1 MKTLRFRKTLLRSGL
16 TPLFFLFSFST
27 AFGFEV
33 TGLSTPE
40 SFIVDEETGNYF
52 LSNINGGPTDK
63 DNNGFIT
70 QLDSSGKITR
80 LKFIDSTKG
89 GPLHAPKGMTV
100 VGKILYVTDIDH
112 VKGYD
117 KNSGMLAHDIDL
129 TQFNGSFLNDLTHD
143 SKGNVYV
150 SDMLGNFIAK
160 IDPSRQHRISIVAKG
175 PQLGQPNGLAIHPKT
190 GRLVMVSFESGKVAE
205 VTPEGALKPLI
216 DQTFKNLDGVDF
228 DSAGNLYF
236 SSFTGG
242 VVYKLTPDGK
252 LSPFQENLKTPA
264 DINIDRK
271 NTLLLI
277 PSFEGNSAKTIPLK

>member
-1 MKTLRFRKTLLRSGL
+1 MRTALRSGFRVL
-16 TPLFFLFSFST
+16 LSLLPFST
-27 AFGFEV
+27 AFAFEV
-33 TGLSTPE
+33 TDLSTPE

-52 LSNINGGPTDK
+52 ISNINGGPADK

-70 QLDSSGKITR
+70 QLDPSGKVVR

-129 TQFNGSFLNDLTHD
+129 TEFNATFLNDLTHD
-143 SKGNVYV
+143 AKGNLYV
-150 SDMLGNFIAK
+150 SDTLSEFIAR
-160 IDPSRQHRISIVAKG
+160 IDPNQHHRVSIVAKG
-175 PQLGQPNGLAIHPKT
+175 PQLGRPNGLNMHPKT
-190 GRLVMVSFESGKVAE
+190 NQLVMVSLGSGKVAE
-205 VTPEGALKPLI
+205 VTPQGALKPLI
-216 DQTFKNLDGVDF
+216 GQTFKNLDGIDF

-242 VVYKLTPDGK
+242 QIYKITLDGK
-252 LSPFQENLKTPA
+252 LSLFQENLKTPA

-271 NTLLLI
+271 NNLLLV
-277 PSFEGNSAKTIPLK
+277 PSFEGNKAFTIPLK